1 MGSKSLEPMYSRRL
15 MGLLALIASIVFLIV
30 YSWLLLVS
38 DYSII
43 IIKYTVLAFVTGLV
57 ALLAWL
63 GLTLATTKP
72 KE

>member
-15 MGLLALIASIVFLIV
+15 MGLLVLIASIVFLIV
-30 YSWLLLVS
+30 YSWLLLAS

-43 IIKYTVLAFVTGLV
+43 IVKYTILAFVAGLV

-63 GLTLATTKP
+63 GLTLATTNY
-72 KE
+72 

>member
-1 MGSKSLEPMYSRRL
+1 MYSRRL
-15 MGLLALIASIVFLIV
+15 MGLLVLIASIVFLIV
-30 YSWLLLVS
+30 YSWLLLAS

-43 IIKYTVLAFVTGLV
+43 IVKYTVLAFVAGLV